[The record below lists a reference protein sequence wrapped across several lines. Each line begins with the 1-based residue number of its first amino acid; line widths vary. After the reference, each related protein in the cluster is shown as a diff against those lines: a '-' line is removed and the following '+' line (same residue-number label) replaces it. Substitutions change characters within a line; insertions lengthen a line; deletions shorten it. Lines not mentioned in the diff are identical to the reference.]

1 MWAFF
6 ALPGFCRAGELSRSA
21 VHPSVRS
28 VGFLRICRLLCRTVG
43 CHFER
48 LPSVRIRLFACS
60 GTGSQPMLTSGTGL
74 LLTPCLSAWRSSSA
88 VPRSRLRLRSAC
100 RSLSAFG
107 SALAA
112 VPSSFA
118 VAHSSG
124 LAARLAR
131 RPCPRPWLGPCGSP
145 CSPPPAPG
153 PPVPGPSFYFSPK
166 YGAGFTLLP
175 FIITSK
181 CRCGPVA
188 YPVMPILAI
197 C

>member
-1 MWAFF
+1 MP
-6 ALPGFCRAGELSRSA
+6 ALFLTYTLYFTLS
-21 VHPSVRS
+21 
-28 VGFLRICRLLCRTVG
+28 LCRTDG
-43 CHFER
+43 RHFER

-60 GTGSQPMLTSGTGL
+60 GTGSQPMLTSGTSL
-74 LLTPCLSAWRSSSA
+74 LLTPCLSAWHSSSA
-88 VPRSRLRLRSAC
+88 LPRSRLRLRSAC

-124 LAARLAR
+124 LRLALLAAHALALGSGLRLALLAASCPRPRLGLAARLAR
-131 RPCPRPWLGPCGSP
+131 RPR
-145 CSPPPAPG
+145 PPAPL
-153 PPVPGPSFYFSPK
+153 FYFSPK